1 MATVQAAQSTAPT
14 TSRERTVPR
23 QSGTVAG
30 WVRRAREVAR
40 LRHRNQLLLP
50 ACSSAIAPPRVPIG
64 YRAATMDFA
73 GGAGVATRSMMT
85 TAPGSGS
92 TMCKR
97 ANGHVLDPPRR
108 AERLDLQLEMAVDFF
123 LRHSFLL
130 QALHQVAVLNE
141 LEMLPGREEQHR
153 DEQRPDPDSA
163 QQLTLARFV
172 DLADDRVVAHVF
184 LDRVFEVGR
193 AHASLSIARSL
204 ALRARGLLATSSSL
218 ASIGRLVRIR
228 IAASAWASARKVC
241 LTMRSS
247 SE

>member
-1 MATVQAAQSTAPT
+1 
-14 TSRERTVPR
+14 
-23 QSGTVAG
+23 
-30 WVRRAREVAR
+30 
-40 LRHRNQLLLP
+40 
-50 ACSSAIAPPRVPIG
+50 
-64 YRAATMDFA
+64 MDFA

-92 TMCKR
+92 TMCKVR
-97 ANGHVLDPPRR
+97 MAMSSIRR
-108 AERLDLQLEMAVDFF
+108 GARSVSISSLRWRLTLF

-153 DEQRPDPDSA
+153 DEQRADPDGA